1 LSLFVFWFLILITV
15 EVNMSSITVIKRN
28 GQTEL
33 FDIAKIRKVIHWASS
48 GLDVNPMEL
57 ESNLQIHIREG
68 MNTKEIHDT
77 LIETAL
83 RLASLQEPDWRYLA
97 ARLKLIAFYKEV
109 HLRREISYEYR
120 YPGYAQTVTDFVAKN
135 IYSDVLTQKYTIK
148 ELNKA
153 GQFIKQEYDYDFDF
167 AGISLMI
174 SRYMLENQDGIIEMP
189 QEAFLSAAL
198 LIEQNQDNDVR
209 LKYAKE
215 TYTYFAERKISL
227 ATPILINLRKPMGN
241 LSSCFI
247 TKFGDNIN
255 SIFHTFEQIG
265 QIGSGG
271 GGVGVSLSPIRA
283 QGSRIKGIAGRAG
296 GVIPNIRTIN
306 DIALYFNQGGKRAGA
321 VTVALDTWHLDIE
334 DFLELQT
341 ENGDQRRKAYD
352 VFPQVVATD
361 VFMQAV
367 DNNADWYLFDPH
379 EIRTK
384 FGHELSDLWGEE
396 FECVYN
402 KLCIE
407 ADNGNIELFKIVNA
421 KNLYKHIMRTQI
433 ETGMPYITFKD
444 TINRANPNPH
454 VGMIPCTNL
463 CVESFSVVKPSD
475 VSRLDL
481 ESPDNL
487 YGTKMARDTE
497 PGLIHTCNLVSI
509 NMANVKLSEM
519 ESVCRTSVRIL
530 DNCIDITDVPVSEG
544 YRHNYLLRTIGVGLM
559 GLADYFAI
567 NNTKYTQAGDL
578 TNELGEHFAYY
589 TIKASIELA
598 KERGAYPLY
607 KGSTWSQGMILNRPL
622 SWFEEHGTLDWKFLF
637 DELKEYGIRNSH
649 IQAIAPNTSSSIVQG
664 CTASVLPIF
673 NRFYIDNS
681 GSASV
686 PIAPPY
692 IKNKFWF
699 YEESKNV
706 DQRVVVDIVSRLQS
720 WTDTGISME
729 LLFNSNTG
737 TTAKDIYETH
747 MDAWRKGCKAIYY
760 TRYIQ
765 KDAESITDDKQ
776 QDVCLACAG

>member
-1 LSLFVFWFLILITV
+1 
-15 EVNMSSITVIKRN
+15 MSATTVIKRN
-28 GQTEL
+28 GTKEA

-57 ESNLQIHIREG
+57 ESKLKIHVRDG
-68 MNTKEIHDT
+68 MNTNEIHDT

-83 RLASLQEPDWRYLA
+83 RLASAQEPDWRYLA

-109 HLRREISYEYR
+109 HLRRGVDYEYR
-120 YPGYAQTVTDFVAKN
+120 YPNYYSTIVDLVNRGV
-135 IYSDVLTQKYTIK
+135 YSDVLLTKYSQK

-153 GQFIKQEYDYDFDF
+153 GQYIKQDYDYDFDY

-174 SRYMLENQDGIIEMP
+174 SRYMVEDGSGVMEMP
-189 QEAFLSAAL
+189 QEAFLSASL
-198 LIEQNQDNDVR
+198 LIEQNQEDDVR
-209 LKYAKE
+209 LKYVKD

-247 TKFGDNIN
+247 TKFGDDTN

-265 QIGSGG
+265 QIGSSG

-283 QGSRIKGIAGRAG
+283 QGARIKGIAKRAG
-296 GVIPNIRTIN
+296 GVIPNVRTIN

-321 VTVALDTWHLDIE
+321 VTVALDVWHLDIE

-352 VFPQVVATD
+352 VFPQVVVSD
-361 VFMQAV
+361 LFMQTV
-367 DNNADWYLFDPH
+367 DNNANWNLFDPH
-379 EIRTK
+379 EVRTR
-384 FGHELSDLWGEE
+384 FGIELADLWGLE
-396 FECVYN
+396 FEEAYL

-407 ADNGNIELFKIVNA
+407 ADKGNVELFKVVNA
-421 KNLYKHIMRTQI
+421 KTLYKHIMKTQI
-433 ETGMPYITFKD
+433 ETGMPYVTFKD
-444 TINRANPNPH
+444 AINRANPNPH

-463 CVESFSVVKPSD
+463 CVESFSVVKPSK
-475 VSRLDL
+475 VSALKLKDD
-481 ESPDNL
+481 PVH
-487 YGTKMARDTE
+487 GTEISRETD

-509 NMANVKLSEM
+509 NMANVKLTEM
-519 ESVCRTSVRIL
+519 ENVARTAVRIL
-530 DNCIDITDVPVSEG
+530 DNCIDITDVPVTEG
-544 YRHNYLLRTIGVGLM
+544 YRHNILLRTIGVGIM

-567 NNTKYTQAGDL
+567 NNTKYTEAQDL
-578 TNELGEHFAYY
+578 TDELAEHFAYY

-607 KGSTWSQGMILNRPL
+607 EGSTWSQGMILNRDA
-622 SWFEEHGTLDWKFLF
+622 SWFKENSKLDWTPLF
-637 DELKEYGIRNSH
+637 EDLKKYGIRNSH

-686 PIAPPY
+686 PVAPPY

-706 DQRVVVDIVSRLQS
+706 DQRVVVDIVSRLQRY
-720 WTDTGISME
+720 TDTGISME
-729 LLFNSNTG
+729 LLFNLNNG

-747 MDAWRKGCKAIYY
+747 MDAWRKDIKAIYY
-760 TRYIQ
+760 TRNVQ
-765 KDAESITDDKQ
+765 KDSESVHDEKEEI
-776 QDVCLACAG
+776 CLACAG